1 MNNKKIQLFTS
12 MSDLERVNERFAKV
26 KIRIAYAGENRNGSY
41 ISKETFEKAIPTLK
55 FCPVVGYVCEDGEF
69 DGHTEKLEIIGD
81 EWNFK
86 SMTQPY
92 GVVTDEEPFWEDV
105 KTTNGEFKSYLTC
118 YAMLWIARY
127 PELETIKQTDYS
139 QSMEIICNKGNFNEA
154 DGLYHIEDLTFDAMC
169 ILQKK
174 EPCFEDSTISL
185 NFSKE
190 IFEKEY
196 KSMIEEFKKYTF
208 ELMEGG
214 NAMDNNEEFEKK
226 KRKCS
231 KCETEHEVS
240 DDFSDDEEFVCDSCK
255 EENMFS
261 KKTTTFELSFDD
273 IREKLYN
280 LIKTEDCYCWI
291 VETFTDKFIYV
302 KETWEDDKY
311 ECRYYKQ
318 GYEMEN
324 EDIKLVGDSTE
335 VFAKFLTQE
344 EIDKVNEEKQSYVNN
359 IETLK
364 AENYDLQTKFS
375 EINTEVESLR
385 EYKAEIEKAK
395 FEVEEANRKKSIDSE
410 LEEFSELSS
419 YEGYKEIMDKK
430 YEVDVKTS
438 KILLKALA
446 YDNGVILGKKKN
458 FSKKDKTVVTI
469 PIENIHVDS
478 EKDPYDG
485 ILDKYINKK

>member
-1 MNNKKIQLFTS
+1 MDNKKIQLFTS
-12 MSDLERVNERFAKV
+12 MSNLERVNERFAKV

-154 DGLYHIEDLTFDAMC
+154 DGLYHIEDLTFDALC

-174 EPCFEDSTISL
+174 EACFEDSTISL

-190 IFEKEY
+190 TFEKEY

-214 NAMDNNEEFEKK
+214 NAVDNNEEFAKK

-231 KCETEHEVS
+231 KCEQEIEFEGEF
-240 DDFSDDEEFVCDSCK
+240 DENEEFVCEECSK
-255 EENMFS
+255 ENYS
-261 KKTTTFELSFDD
+261 KKTTVFELSFDD
-273 IREKLYN
+273 IREKLYA
-280 LIKTEDCYCWI
+280 LIKSEDCYCWI
-291 VETFTDKFIYV
+291 IETFSDKFIYV
-302 KETWEDDKY
+302 KETCNDDTY
-311 ECRYYKQ
+311 ECKYYKQ
-318 GYEMEN
+318 EYAVSN
-324 EDIKLVGDSTE
+324 EEVSLIGDAVE
-335 VFAKFLTQE
+335 VFAEFLTQE
-344 EIDKVNEEKQSYVNN
+344 EINKLSEEKANYEKAIEEANDLKVKYVDLEGNYSVLNEEV
-359 IETLK
+359 IG
-364 AENYDLQTKFS
+364 
-375 EINTEVESLR
+375 LR
-385 EYKAEIEKAK
+385 EFKSNIEKAEYQAK
-395 FEVEEANRKKSIDSE
+395 VDEELAKYSE
-410 LEEFSELSS
+410 LNEI
-419 YEGYKEIMDKK
+419 EGYSDIIKDK
-430 YEVDVKTS
+430 YTVDLDKLITDIKVF
-438 KILLKALA
+438 AF
-446 YDNGVILGKKKN
+446 DNGVILGKKSNKKN
-458 FSKKDKTVVTI
+458 FSKETTVKI
-469 PIENIHVDS
+469 PVSNFGLGECELTEA
-478 EKDPYDG
+478 EKRYGVG
-485 ILDKYINKK
+485 IRKYLNK